1 MIEKRTLGTPDEAR
15 FVEAMRRFREI
26 QGLSQGELAARL
38 AEAGWDGFRQTTVSR
53 IEKGE
58 RTVRLA
64 EAHAIAQVLGT
75 SLTRMTD
82 ETAPGDAERIR
93 ELDGLIEGLEQ
104 QISACRQKLVHYQVE
119 KHLLTAAYGGPELE
133 MRQLYRAYYNEMQK
147 EAMPE
152 DAVTQHVDYEA

>member
-1 MIEKRTLGTPDEAR
+1 MIEQRTIGTADEDR
-15 FVEAMRRFREI
+15 FVETMRHIREI

-75 SLTRMTD
+75 SLARMTD
-82 ETAPGDAERIR
+82 ETAQGDAQRIR

-104 QISACRQKLVHYQVE
+104 QISACRQKLVQYQVE
-119 KHLLTAAYGGPELE
+119 KHMLTAASGGPELE
-133 MRQLYRAYYNEMQK
+133 MPLLYRAYYYAMQK
-147 EAMPE
+147 EDMAE
-152 DAVTQHVDYEA
+152 DAVTQDVDYEA